1 MENEY
6 QIDLEP
12 LYLYILSLL
21 PVRQLEV
28 FEEWR
33 RQAGS
38 FEAVYLDPPRQ
49 FAQRLTEIKHEHSI
63 EKLLQSLQKTAV
75 NVLPYYDARYPKL
88 LKEIYDSPP
97 VLFYRGKLSDPDE
110 ACIAIVGSRK
120 MSSYGA
126 AAMPIIAQPLINAGV
141 TIVSGLAYGADGAAH
156 IESVKSGARTIAV
169 LGSGV
174 DEDSIYPRAH
184 LRLAHD
190 ILDNGGLIISEQP
203 PGTPGLRYN
212 FIARNRIIA
221 GLSLGVVIIECKAK
235 SGALLTADYAA
246 DYNRNLYAVPGPI
259 YSSLSEGPHNLIK
272 NGAALI
278 NNGDEILEDLSLN
291 IASIVEKTNLHTL
304 KLFTDVELRV
314 LECMQDASITLDALV
329 EETKL
334 SSHEIANAV
343 TVLELKGVIQ
353 NLGTQGFIKI

>member
-1 MENEY
+1 MNM
-6 QIDLEP
+6 DLEP

-21 PVRQLEV
+21 PVRQLEM
-28 FEEWR
+28 FEQWR
-33 RQAGS
+33 QDAGS
-38 FEAVYLDPPRQ
+38 FENVYLNPPME
-49 FAQRLTEIKHEHSI
+49 FAKRLAEIKVENSV
-63 EKLLQSLQKTAV
+63 EKLFQSLQSMAV
-75 NVLPYYDARYPKL
+75 NVLPYYDLSYPKL
-88 LKEIYDSPP
+88 LKEIYDAPP
-97 VLFYRGKLSDPDE
+97 VLFYRGFLGEPDE
-110 ACIAIVGSRK
+110 TCIAIVGSRK
-120 MSSYGA
+120 MTSYGA
-126 AAMPIIAQPLINAGV
+126 AVMPLIAKPLIDSGI
-141 TIVSGLAYGADGAAH
+141 TIVSGLAYGADSVAH
-156 IESVKSGARTIAV
+156 VESVKAGERTIAV

-190 ILDNGGLIISEQP
+190 ILDNGGLIVSEQP
-203 PGTPGLRYN
+203 PGTPGYKNN

-246 DYNRNLYAVPGPI
+246 DFNRNLYAVPGPI

-272 NGAALI
+272 NGAMLI
-278 NNGDEILEDLSLN
+278 TSGEEILEDLLISTPL
-291 IASIVEKTNLHTL
+291 IKQKQEQHKL

-314 LECMQDASITLDALV
+314 LECMQDASITLDALI

-343 TVLELKGVIQ
+343 TMLELKGAIQ
-353 NLGTQGFIKI
+353 NLGAPGFIKK